1 MVQLI
6 GKGKQNHF
14 KKVPYIVAWIDLLG
28 YGQMLRDCNYD
39 PTSKKAAEAV
49 HRLEVFHEISLK
61 HSCPAFQFF
70 QINDGI
76 VAWRELSIR
85 TSSVTED
92 FIKRSIEFFNDVSE
106 KEKKLGFPGPRMVIA
121 TGISMK
127 MKTNNAAIAK
137 KRAEALIESVNNGE
151 ITVEEAIYKA
161 SSLKSYCNAVEVLQ
175 ANFAFSR
182 AVKAEESGTKG
193 GLPGNNIYIDM
204 NIFKTSKIKC
214 LDLDTPFLWDKEKGL
229 ETHFSR
235 IIGYS
240 EKQFNEYR
248 ENEISSTIDISKKLL
263 NLNKEKKV
271 INRLKK

>member
-92 FIKRSIEFFNDVSE
+92 FIKRSIDFFNDVSE
-106 KEKKLGFPGPRMVIA
+106 TEKKLGFPGPRMVIA

-127 MKTNNAAIAK
+127 MKTNYAAIAK

-151 ITVEEAIYKA
+151 IAVEEAIYKA

-214 LDLDTPFLWDKEKGL
+214 LDLDAPFLWDKEKGL

-240 EKQFNEYR
+240 EKQFNKYR